1 MHSRFLVA
9 WTLSIAAASP
19 LAWAQTAPGAY
30 KADPQDAGSPV
41 PRAIYR
47 SSLAGYRLFSD
58 EKLNSWKESNDQV
71 GRIGGWRAYAK
82 EAQELEAAGASTP
95 SGADQPVPADSAKP
109 MQGRMG
115 GHKMN

>member
-19 LAWAQTAPGAY
+19 LAWAQTASGGY
-30 KADPQDAGSPV
+30 NADPQDAKSPV

-47 SSLAGYRLFSD
+47 SSLADYRLFSD
-58 EKLNSWKESNDQV
+58 EKLSSWKESNDKV

-82 EAQELEAAGASTP
+82 EAQEPEPAVRSTP
-95 SGADQPVPADSAKP
+95 PGADQPAPADSAKP
-109 MQGRMG
+109 MQGRSG